1 MNLAVVQR
9 ILGLLLMLFS
19 LTMLPPVVVS
29 LIYDDGTWQPFV
41 EAFAIVLGSGL
52 VIWWP
57 SRKVRRELRL
67 RDAFMVVALFWVV
80 LGFAGA
86 VPLLVAERPEM
97 DFADA
102 VFESVSGFTTSGTTV
117 LVGLDSLPK
126 SILYYRQ
133 QIHWFGGMGIVILA
147 VALVPVLGVGGM
159 SLYKAETPGP
169 VKDEKLTPRITQTA
183 KALWL
188 VYVGLTAICAVCLW
202 LAGMSVF
209 DAIGHSFAALSTG
222 GVSTHDANIAYFDG
236 AAIPLILT
244 VFMFLGGANFAL
256 HFLLLRNRSARGY
269 LRDSEFRTYAMIMVS
284 VSVFVILML
293 KLTGTYAGWG
303 SSILH
308 GLFQTVSMQTTTGF
322 LTTDFSVWPTALPV
336 LIMLLTFIGGCAGST
351 SGGIKVLR
359 WSLLGKQA
367 SREIKRLVHPSGEF
381 SVKLRGK
388 PVPLRVIDAV
398 WGYFTIYIVLFGMLM
413 VLLMLTGVDQIT
425 AWTAIATCINNAGPG
440 LGTITSNFTTI
451 SDAGIWICTLA
462 MLLGRL
468 EIFTLV
474 ILFTPAFWRK

>member
-1 MNLAVVQR
+1 MNFAVVQR

-19 LTMLPPVVVS
+19 LTMLPPIAVA
-29 LIYDDGTWQPFV
+29 LLYDGNWQPFV
-41 EAFAIVLGSGL
+41 DAFMIVLGAGL

-57 SRKVRRELRL
+57 SRRVRRELRL
-67 RDAFMVVALFWVV
+67 RDAFVVVASFWVV
-80 LGFAGA
+80 LSFAGA
-86 VPLLVAERPEM
+86 VPLLVAEHPSM

-102 VFESVSGFTTSGTTV
+102 VFESVSGFTTSSSTV
-117 LVGLDSLPK
+117 LVGLDAMPK

-133 QIHWFGGMGIVILA
+133 QIHWLGGMGIVILA

-188 VYVGLTAICAVCLW
+188 VYVGLTVACALCLW
-202 LAGMSVF
+202 LAGMSPF

-222 GVSTHDANIAYFDG
+222 GVSTHDANIAYFDST
-236 AAIPLILT
+236 AIPLIL
-244 VFMFLGGANFAL
+244 VLFMFLGGANFAL
-256 HFLLLRNRSARGY
+256 HFLMFRNRSLRSY
-269 LRDSEFRTYAMIMVS
+269 LRNSEFRVYAIIMLS
-284 VSVFVILML
+284 ISVFVIVML
-293 KLTGTYAGWG
+293 KATGTYAGWG
-303 SSILH
+303 GAMLH
-308 GLFQTVSMQTTTGF
+308 GLFQVVSMQTSTGF
-322 LTTDFSVWPTALPV
+322 LTTDFAAWPTALPV
-336 LIMLLTFIGGCAGST
+336 LLMLLTFVGGCAGST
-351 SGGIKVLR
+351 AGGIKVLR
-359 WSLLGKQA
+359 WVLLGKQA

-381 SVKLRGK
+381 AVKLRGK

-398 WGYFTIYIVLFGMLM
+398 WGYFTIYIVLFGLLML
-413 VLLMLTGVDQIT
+413 LLMLTGVDQVT
-425 AWTAIATCINNAGPG
+425 AWSAIATCINNTGPG
-440 LGTITSNFTTI
+440 LGAVTYNFTTLPE
-451 SDAGIWICTLA
+451 AGIWICTLA